1 MDKKDDFYDSYDDK
15 SGKGVII
22 FGSCLLGLFFLIISF
37 AVLIDDGN
45 PFALIITLC
54 YISIVFGYI
63 YYQKKNSKL
72 SDDFVPTTKSKE
84 ELMNDYAIQHNIKEK
99 RQKER
104 EEYIK
109 KSQQYILNKTLENV
123 PRCPTCNS
131 TKVEKI
137 STTKRWVS
145 TGLFGLASSN
155 IGKTMQCKNCGYKW

>member
-1 MDKKDDFYDSYDDK
+1 MKYTFRSEKELQEVIQACAGIPQKVIDNAKYHIGLVEECFEDGACGNFYILTD
-15 SGKGVII
+15 
-22 FGSCLLGLFFLIISF
+22 
-37 AVLIDDGN
+37 
-45 PFALIITLC
+45 
-54 YISIVFGYI
+54 
-63 YYQKKNSKL
+63 
-72 SDDFVPTTKSKE
+72 E

-137 STTKRWVS
+137 SATKRLVS

-155 IGKTMQCKNCGYKW
+155 IGKTMYCKNCGYKW

>member
-15 SGKGVII
+15 SGKGVLIVAGCI
-22 FGSCLLGLFFLIISF
+22 LGILFLIVSI
-37 AVLIDDGN
+37 VELIEN
-45 PFALIITLC
+45 KSPWLILITIIYITC
-54 YISIVFGYI
+54 ISIYI
-63 YYQKKNSKL
+63 YYKKKNSKL

-109 KSQQYILNKTLENV
+109 KSQQYILNQTLENV

-155 IGKTMQCKNCGYKW
+155 IGKTMHCKNCGYKW